1 VTILMFKP
9 WLQIDWYCLL
19 LRLHA

>member
-1 VTILMFKP
+1 MFKP